1 MNENNKKIVIGV
13 GIAVVVVILAYVAF
27 FQKGSNVNTGNK
39 GGATGGTAAVGGKAG
54 EPVKSATRQEVGSG
68 VVVPD
73 ASASSTVPAN
83 VAKPAIVTQAAP
95 GSTSKFR
102 SFSISVTGGK
112 FVPENVI
119 VNAGDTVH
127 INITATDKDYDFY
140 QPDYGLSTPLP
151 KGVQKVVEF
160 QATSRDKYT
169 FYCQSCGGPSKGPVG
184 YVTVVK

>member
-1 MNENNKKIVIGV
+1 MNENNKKILIGGLV
-13 GIAVVVVILAYVAF
+13 VLVVVVLSALYFGKNNGVKN
-27 FQKGSNVNTGNK
+27 QTG
-39 GGATGGTAAVGGKAG
+39 GGAAGGTAALGGKAG

-102 SFSISVTGGK
+102 SFSLSVTGGK
-112 FVPENVI
+112 FVPETVI

-127 INITATDKDYDFY
+127 LDITASDKDYDFY
-140 QPDYGLSTPLP
+140 QPDYGLSTALP
-151 KGVQKVVEF
+151 KGVKKVVEF
-160 QATSRDKYT
+160 QATSQDKYT

>member
-13 GIAVVVVILAYVAF
+13 GIAVVVVILAFVVF
-27 FQKGSNVNTGNK
+27 SGKGGNVNTGNK
-39 GGATGGTAAVGGKAG
+39 SGGTAAVGGKAG
-54 EPVKSATRQEVGSG
+54 EPVKSATREAVSSN
-68 VVVPD
+68 VTVPD

-102 SFSISVTGGK
+102 SFSLSVTGGK
-112 FVPENVI
+112 FVPETVI

-140 QPDYGLSTPLP
+140 QPDYGLSTSLP
-151 KGVQKVVEF
+151 KGIQKVVEF
-160 QATSRDKYT
+160 QATAQDKYT
-169 FYCQSCGGPSKGPVG
+169 FYCQACGGPSKGPVG

>member
-1 MNENNKKIVIGV
+1 MNENNKKILIG
-13 GIAVVVVILAYVAF
+13 GLVVLAVVILLAFYFGKDKGASYKAGGGVA
-27 FQKGSNVNTGNK
+27 
-39 GGATGGTAAVGGKAG
+39 GGTAALGGKAG
-54 EPVKSATRQEVGSG
+54 EPVKSTTRQEVGSG

-83 VAKPAIVTQAAP
+83 VAKPSIVTEAAP

-112 FVPENVI
+112 FVPETVI

-127 INITATDKDYDFY
+127 LNITAADKDYDFY

-151 KGVQKVVEF
+151 KGAQKVVEF
-160 QATSRDKYT
+160 QATSQDKYT